1 MMMSVFRRT
10 IAACAVLPLLQ
21 TAIFAAE
28 NAEKTT
34 ETHVLHYTSAEGSR
48 LIAIS
53 RLQALKQPKALSFR
67 PVGLARYGYRPMEG
81 PSQDLTVGFP
91 VTGAAQQ
98 QMAGLTCFTC
108 RTPERAVSATRSPIE
123 KDPKSLNFHGLLVDV
138 KTQFASLGKGAF

>member
-28 NAEKTT
+28 GAEKTT

-53 RLQALKQPKALSFR
+53 RLQALQQPKARSFR
-67 PVGLARYGYRPMEG
+67 PVGLARYGYRPME
-81 PSQDLTVGFP
+81 DLTVGFP

-108 RTPERAVSATRSPIE
+108 RMPEPAVSATRSPIE
-123 KDPKSLNFHGLLVDV
+123 KDPKSLNFQGLLVDV